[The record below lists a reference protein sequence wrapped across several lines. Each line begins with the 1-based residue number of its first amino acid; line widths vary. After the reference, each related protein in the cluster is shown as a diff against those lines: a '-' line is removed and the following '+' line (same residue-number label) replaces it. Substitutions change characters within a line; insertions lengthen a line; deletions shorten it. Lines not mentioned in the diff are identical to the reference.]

1 MSFGPLLTAR
11 KESVC
16 RATRRSPSARSAQP
30 AVAMR
35 HSEEKTT
42 WVAMR
47 NNGSSTTVRL
57 SASSTMRRPR
67 RRAAAQIGPTKTGYR
82 LSASTMSAAAVS
94 ASGSD
99 GMTAATRS
107 SRWVTMVRS
116 PRASMKIADSAV
128 ANPGTR

>member
-67 RRAAAQIGPTKTGYR
+67 RRAAAQIGPTKT
-82 LSASTMSAAAVS
+82 ASVVGQHDVGGGGERFRVGRDDGGDPLVAV
-94 ASGSD
+94 GHD
-99 GMTAATRS
+99 G
-107 SRWVTMVRS
+107 
-116 PRASMKIADSAV
+116 AV
-128 ANPGTR
+128 AARVDEDRR